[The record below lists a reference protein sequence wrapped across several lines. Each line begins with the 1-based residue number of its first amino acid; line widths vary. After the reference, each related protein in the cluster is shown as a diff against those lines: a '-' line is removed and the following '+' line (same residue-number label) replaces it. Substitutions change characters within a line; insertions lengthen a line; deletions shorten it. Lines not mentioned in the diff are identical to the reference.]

1 VSVIAPGTPAPSFRL
16 TREDGSPFTEADL
29 HGHGSILVFYPFA
42 FSKVNKDIRGR
53 RANG

>member
-1 VSVIAPGTPAPSFRL
+1 MSVIAPGTPAPSFRL